1 MEAPFKE
8 FQMPYFF
15 KSFHV
20 LFSENS
26 YFVSHQAVNFKR
38 LRTCCCKLPFRQLV
52 YLAMFVPLSPCI
64 GQVAPTPRGLSLPG
78 YYQMLLILLYI

>member
-52 YLAMFVPLSPCI
+52 YLAMFDVVDGFRSSKRIKLSTEQPLPVRSKAC
-64 GQVAPTPRGLSLPG
+64 TF
-78 YYQMLLILLYI
+78 

>member
-26 YFVSHQAVNFKR
+26 YFVSHQAVNLNDFE
-38 LRTCCCKLPFRQLV
+38 
-52 YLAMFVPLSPCI
+52 LAVVNYRFVN
-64 GQVAPTPRGLSLPG
+64 
-78 YYQMLLILLYI
+78 